1 MEQIYC
7 VLKTYVVKLTIFCVR
22 AKAIVGALLRRRL
35 RRRRKKRLAE
45 DRPFVFEVKN
55 PFCILKYRKGFVMA
69 KTKGHA
75 IIFTEIT
82 FCLPH

>member
-1 MEQIYC
+1 LELFYSGGEAAA
-7 VLKTYVVKLTIFCVR
+7 VKSDLPKTD
-22 AKAIVGALLRRRL
+22 LL
-35 RRRRKKRLAE
+35 
-45 DRPFVFEVKN
+45 FFEVKN
-55 PFCILKYRKGFVMA
+55 PFCILKCRKGFVMA